1 MSKLPPSSPISHK
14 IVVSTIATVIG
25 CYAFWQ
31 VAKDFQLVKFEPR
44 LEEDVQKRKKEGLGI
59 EMHQLDTRTL
69 DYTPE
74 AKKRLRARMTENNQK
89 TQAETDSAETQ

>member
-14 IVVSTIATVIG
+14 FVVSTIAVAIG
-25 CYAFWQ
+25 SYAFWQ
-31 VAKDFQLVKFEPR
+31 IAKDFQLVKFEPR

-74 AKKRLRARMTENNQK
+74 AKKRLRARMAENNQK
-89 TQAETDSAETQ
+89 TQAGSESAGTQ